1 MAVAVVVVVGWW
13 LLAVLV
19 AGGWLVA
26 GLVAGGWLVAGQ
38 GVKLLVSIYP
48 FKSL

>member
-38 GVKLLVSIYP
+38 GVKLLVSTSIY
-48 FKSL
+48 